1 LAEFKFRISQALLIK
16 GGLSFLFLSL
26 SLFFLPLY
34 SFSMSTQHSNYDLA
48 VDVDKLNFDY
58 GGPLILN
65 NLSLALAPGSR
76 CILVGANGAG
86 KTTCLR
92 ILGGKRMVSG
102 SRVNVLGKNVFQD
115 APKVSRSVTIHVTDS
130 FMIGRYISWY

>member
-1 LAEFKFRISQALLIK
+1 
-16 GGLSFLFLSL
+16 
-26 SLFFLPLY
+26 
-34 SFSMSTQHSNYDLA
+34 MSTQHSTYDLA
-48 VDVDKLNFDY
+48 VDVDKLSFDY

-65 NLSLALAPGSR
+65 HLSLALAPGSR

-86 KTTCLR
+86 KTTFLR

-115 APKVSRSVTIHVTDS
+115 APKVSRSVTIHELILYDRALL
-130 FMIGRYISWY
+130 I